1 MRSVWLQGETDLR
14 ERDGTVREGGQEAW
28 KPSASLKTIV
38 YCHFSLSSV
47 SPLGE
52 KKKILGRG

>member
-38 YCHFSLSSV
+38 YFHFSLSSV

-52 KKKILGRG
+52 KKKKY